1 MANLPVGDCSGDAR
15 KGGEAA
21 RYDDSVTDEI
31 TAVMVVGIGN
41 PLAGDDGAG
50 PAVVE
55 ALRAQLGE
63 ASGVL
68 LERLDGDLFAVADL
82 LPRASRFFFVDAVI
96 GPPPGSIVRR
106 LAPSPHLAASL
117 HQADIS
123 AVMTAL
129 APLGLVEPFPTW
141 EVWGIAI
148 DPPRELKEELSPVV
162 ERAVAALAQELA
174 LLLLPREEGVRE
186 ETG

>member
-1 MANLPVGDCSGDAR
+1 MNRPAYPV
-15 KGGEAA
+15 
-21 RYDDSVTDEI
+21 
-31 TAVMVVGIGN
+31 AVIGIGN

-55 ALRAQLGE
+55 ELRARLRD

-82 LPRASRFFFVDAVI
+82 LPRAQRFIFVDAVI
-96 GPPPGSIVRR
+96 AQPPGTIVRR
-106 LAPSPHLAASL
+106 AATSPSLAPSL
-117 HQADIS
+117 HQADIG

-129 APLGLVEPFPTW
+129 AALGVVEPFPVW

-148 DPPRELKEELSPVV
+148 EAPRELGEGLSPPVAQAAEALAEEL
-162 ERAVAALAQELA
+162 AALLA
-174 LLLLPREEGVRE
+174 RHHCAGPDLLPATGEGTRG
-186 ETG
+186 TT